1 MEAGSVFC
9 FCDAFPLC
17 FLACY
22 NGDAAGES
30 AARPHAQ
37 VASGRSDKPVSDVQ
51 RSEAPLDGREGR
63 RVTASAPIGVFDTG
77 VGGLTILRDLLRE
90 LPDERYVYFGDTG
103 NCPYGVRPEDEIRR
117 LALAIAD
124 FLAEQG
130 VKLMVVAC
138 NTISVVALADLR
150 AAHPDIPFVGVVPA
164 VKPAAKLTRVG
175 RVGVASTEA
184 SARGDYLRR
193 LIAEHAQGVSVSAV
207 GCPRLV
213 LLAEAAELDGPL
225 VEATIREDIAP
236 LLDAGIDTLV
246 LGCTHFPAM
255 RPAFERVVG
264 PDIQV
269 IDSGAAIARRAR
281 VILTE
286 AGLLANPLGAP
297 ADAPRPPRPDDEF
310 WRSGADGVA
319 FDRVADALLGGR
331 TQSRLALGMAP
342 VSANAAL
349 AG

>member
-1 MEAGSVFC
+1 VSDYVNDVQRGA
-9 FCDAFPLC
+9 A
-17 FLACY
+17 
-22 NGDAAGES
+22 AAGERGDRQ
-30 AARPHAQ
+30 A
-37 VASGRSDKPVSDVQ
+37 
-51 RSEAPLDGREGR
+51 
-63 RVTASAPIGVFDTG
+63 TADAPIGVFDTG

-90 LPDERYVYFGDTG
+90 LPDERYLYFGDTG

-124 FLAEQG
+124 FLAAQR

-138 NTISVVALADLR
+138 NTISVVALDALR

-164 VKPAAKLTRVG
+164 VKPAARLTRVG

-193 LIAEHAQGVSVSAV
+193 LIAEHAQGVAVSAV

-213 LLAEAAELDGPL
+213 LLAEAAELDGPV

-236 LLDAGIDTLV
+236 LLADGVDVLV

-264 PDIQV
+264 PDVQV

-281 VILTE
+281 VILSE
-286 AGLLANPLGAP
+286 AGLLANPAGAP
-297 ADAPRPPRPDDEF
+297 AEAPRAPRPADEF
-310 WRSGADGVA
+310 WRSGADGA
-319 FDRVADALLGGR
+319 SFDRVAAALLGGR
-331 TQSRLALGMAP
+331 PKSRLARGMAP
-342 VSANAAL
+342 ISANATL

>member
-1 MEAGSVFC
+1 MDLVNDGQRRDNAHDG
-9 FCDAFPLC
+9 
-17 FLACY
+17 
-22 NGDAAGES
+22 
-30 AARPHAQ
+30 Q
-37 VASGRSDKPVSDVQ
+37 VVR
-51 RSEAPLDGREGR
+51 RSEAE
-63 RVTASAPIGVFDTG
+63 APIGVFDTG

-90 LPDERYVYFGDTG
+90 LPDERYLYFGDTG
-103 NCPYGVRPEDEIRR
+103 NCPYGVRTEDDIRR

-124 FLAEQG
+124 FLAAQR

-138 NTISVVALADLR
+138 NTISVVALDALR
-150 AAHPDIPFVGVVPA
+150 AAHPNIPFVGVVPA
-164 VKPAAKLTRVG
+164 VKPAARLTRVG

-193 LIAEHAQGVSVSAV
+193 LIAEHAQGVAVSAV

-213 LLAEAAELDGPL
+213 LLAEAAQLDGPV

-236 LLDAGIDTLV
+236 LLANDIDVLV

-264 PDIQV
+264 PGVQV

-281 VILTE
+281 VILAE
-286 AGLLANPLGAP
+286 RGLLANPMGAP
-297 ADAPRPPRPDDEF
+297 AEAPRTPRPDDQF
-310 WRSGADGVA
+310 WRSGADGES

-331 TQSRLALGMAP
+331 PRSHYARGMAP
-342 VSANAAL
+342 VGVGATERK
-349 AG
+349 